1 MERCCSGSRS
11 VGLDWMGGDSYR
23 YRTVIYVLFLPV
35 MSMHPGALISL
46 LIFHPLCTVHPS
58 PHVVVPIVTI
68 CQEMDLF

>member
-1 MERCCSGSRS
+1 VLLFRQSQCGT
-11 VGLDWMGGDSYR
+11 GLDRWRLVSVSYCDF
-23 YRTVIYVLFLPV
+23 VLFLPV